1 MGFHPDDWESP
12 ASTIAPRQFAMPNSS
27 WQTIQKILKAYNAV
41 RDREKPTVKDIADL
55 AGIHRP
61 NVSANNNF
69 LRELGLLQ
77 DDENKL
83 SALGTRVAT
92 GLELGNFSMFT
103 EAMQESVRE
112 SKGMSQLA
120 DTLRARGTM
129 SRESFTGQVVTLAQ
143 LTAKSA
149 SLAYMTT
156 IIEYL
161 IGANLVRED
170 GDNLVY
176 MGHAAIDI
184 KPPIDSLGGSIVNP
198 PPPPPPPVIEA
209 GIPLPLGVGRLAYLK
224 LPENWEPRELTKLV
238 KMIELA
244 LGEDKNE

>member
-1 MGFHPDDWESP
+1 MVQNSGYKLP
-12 ASTIAPRQFAMPNSS
+12 MPYSS
-27 WQTIQKILKAYNAV
+27 WQAIQKILKAYNAV
-41 RDREKPTVKDIADL
+41 RDREKPTVQDIANL

-77 DDENKL
+77 GDENKL
-83 SALGTRVAT
+83 TPLGTQLAT
-92 GLELGNFSMFT
+92 GLEMNNFSMVT
-103 EAMQESVRE
+103 EAMQQSVRE
-112 SKGMSQLA
+112 SKGISQLV

-129 SRESFTGQVVTLAQ
+129 SREAFVGQVVTLAQ
-143 LTAKSA
+143 LTAKSQTL
-149 SLAYMTT
+149 SYVGT
-156 IIEYL
+156 IIDYL
-161 IGANLVRED
+161 TGANLIRED

-176 MGHAAIDI
+176 MGHAAKDI
-184 KPPIDSLGGSIVNP
+184 KPPIDSLGGGIVDP
-198 PPPPPPPVIEA
+198 LATPPPPPPVIEA